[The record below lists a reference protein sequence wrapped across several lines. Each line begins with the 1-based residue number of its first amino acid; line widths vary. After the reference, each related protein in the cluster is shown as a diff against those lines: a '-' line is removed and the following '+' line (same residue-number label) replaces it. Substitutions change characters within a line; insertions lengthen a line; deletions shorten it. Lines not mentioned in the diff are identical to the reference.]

1 MAFDTLK
8 YSESLKEAGVDEKQ
22 AAAHAHALRNAIEDD
37 LASKSDL
44 KQEVG
49 LLRSDMEK
57 MGTELRSDME
67 KMGTELRSDME
78 KMETRLMGE
87 IGKLDAVMKIILGL
101 CAAIAVGM
109 FSMVI
114 KVLFF
119 S

>member
-1 MAFDTLK
+1 MMEKTKETQVNMAFDTLK

-37 LASKSDL
+37 LASKNDL

-49 LLRSDMEK
+49 L
-57 MGTELRSDME
+57 
-67 KMGTELRSDME
+67 LRSDME

-87 IGKLDAVMKIILGL
+87 IGKLDTVMKIVLGL